1 MLAASCTD
9 GTPVVAKGREGGD
22 CFSGG
27 PHEGTLPVFDRDE
40 APRHTERAASGRC
53 SSALLGSRGRL
64 WITLRVN
71 AFRATL
77 GGNHRGG
84 CGMRYLLVGLLFLAG
99 CSPSV
104 APSQSPP
111 VGSSSAPSVAGSA
124 SPSPTC
130 SPIGGMAAPC
140 SPDEYAKVEAQNK
153 LVNEAIAVYRRWT
166 KENSR
171 LYRVGGT
178 RNITP
183 EMEVTTAGE
192 FRKSA
197 LLTFSD
203 IKAAGIRAV
212 SGDIKIVSIGP
223 DLGVEDVTGQA
234 AIVAC
239 LDGRSMRLEQRGR
252 AFRAGVTFVEHV
264 VAKTI
269 DGDMKLWAVRSSEVK
284 SC

>member
-1 MLAASCTD
+1 
-9 GTPVVAKGREGGD
+9 
-22 CFSGG
+22 
-27 PHEGTLPVFDRDE
+27 
-40 APRHTERAASGRC
+40 
-53 SSALLGSRGRL
+53 
-64 WITLRVN
+64 
-71 AFRATL
+71 
-77 GGNHRGG
+77 
-84 CGMRYLLVGLLFLAG
+84 MRYLLVGLLLLAG
-99 CSPSV
+99 CSPTQVPTDSPSAV
-104 APSQSPP
+104 APSGVTTTPTP
-111 VGSSSAPSVAGSA
+111 EPT
-124 SPSPTC
+124 PTC
-130 SPIGGMAAPC
+130 SPIGGTPSPC
-140 SPDEYAKVEAQNK
+140 SADEYAKVEAQNK